1 MIRGFRIAR
10 VFGIDIAIHPSWF
23 IILAVLVWSLADS
36 VFPSAYAWSR
46 ATYWI
51 VAIISALL
59 LFVSVIVHELAHS
72 LIAKRQGIPVK
83 NITLFVL
90 GGVSSLEEEPRS
102 PGREALMA
110 GAGPLTSLILG
121 GIALAVG
128 RALKTPETARAV
140 LLYLG
145 SVNILL
151 GAFNLLP
158 GFPLDGGR
166 VLRAALWKRSGD
178 MLRATRGAA
187 RTGTVLGYLMIAT
200 GIIMAFM
207 GSLLGGIWLAFVG
220 WILTQASQASY
231 AQTSTE
237 AQLTGIRVR
246 ELMTPTRALVP
257 PGTTL
262 QEAADHYFRGLHT
275 RCLPVGNGDG
285 SLAGVVC
292 LSDLRH
298 ADPDRWSEESV
309 ANVMTPRERVVVL
322 GPEAEAVEALHL
334 MAHGDINQVV
344 IMDDGHLLGFVE
356 RGHLL
361 HHGNGDAEDD
371 DHDFE
376 DDQPGEAAGPS
387 SERRSEIT
395 APDAQGRTDDRSDTA
410 A

>member
-1 MIRGFRIAR
+1 MIRGFKIAR

-23 IILAVLVWSLADS
+23 IILAVLVWTLADS
-36 VFPSAYAWSR
+36 VFPSAYLWSR
-46 ATYWI
+46 STYWI
-51 VAIISALL
+51 VAVVSALL
-59 LFVSVIVHELAHS
+59 LFASVIVHELAHS

-90 GGVSSLEEEPRS
+90 GGVSSLEEESRS

-110 GAGPLTSLILG
+110 GAGPLSSLVLG

-128 RALKTPETARAV
+128 RALRTPETARAI

-187 RTGTVLGYLMIAT
+187 RTGTVLGYLLIAV
-200 GIIMAFM
+200 GVVMAFL
-207 GSLLGGIWLAFVG
+207 GSLLGGIWMAFVG
-220 WILTQASQASY
+220 WILTQASQAAY
-231 AQTSTE
+231 EQTS
-237 AQLTGIRVR
+237 ADARLAGVRVR
-246 ELMTPTRALVP
+246 DVITPARGLVP
-257 PGTTL
+257 PNATV
-262 QEAADHYFRGLHT
+262 QEAADDYFRTLHT

-298 ADPDRWSEESV
+298 TDPDHWSDETV
-309 ANVMTPRERVVVL
+309 ADVMTPHERVL
-322 GPEAEAVEALHL
+322 TLRPDAGAAEALHL
-334 MAHGDINQVV
+334 MALRDVNQVAV
-344 IMDDGHLLGFVE
+344 MDDGRLLGFVE
-356 RGHLL
+356 RGRLL
-361 HHGNGDAEDD
+361 HHGIGNARGDDGDAGE
-371 DHDFE
+371 E
-376 DDQPGEAAGPS
+376 EPGQAS
-387 SERRSEIT
+387 
-395 APDAQGRTDDRSDTA
+395 PD
-410 A
+410 